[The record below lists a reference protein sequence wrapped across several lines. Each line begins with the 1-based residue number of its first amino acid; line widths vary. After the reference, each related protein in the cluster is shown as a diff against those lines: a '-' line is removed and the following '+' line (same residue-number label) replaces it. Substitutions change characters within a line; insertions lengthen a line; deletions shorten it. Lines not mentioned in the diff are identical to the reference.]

1 MFVLPPKPTLLVIE
15 KSRVI
20 AQHLAAAVK
29 GKRGFSADI
38 ISARTAEGGLKEAR
52 ERKPDLIFLDWMLP
66 PLHGEEFL
74 AEQSRIP
81 EIASIPVLVYS
92 ALEGRALSDLREF
105 YPVVKAIIP
114 KPLSSSKLFEAMR
127 PYLKTGD
134 LPPGDEPPRQG

>member
-1 MFVLPPKPTLLVIE
+1 MFALPPRPLLLVIE

-20 AQHLAAAVK
+20 AQHLAEAVK
-29 GKRGFSADI
+29 GKQGFSADI
-38 ISARTAEGGLKEAR
+38 ITAKTAEGGLKEAR

-81 EIASIPVLVYS
+81 EIASIPVVVYS

-105 YPVVKAIIP
+105 YPVVKVIIP
-114 KPLSSSKLFEAMR
+114 KPLSPSKLFEAMK
-127 PYLKTGD
+127 PYLQSGD
-134 LPPGDEPPRQG
+134 APPPERPRRRG